1 MKYINH
7 CMYVLLVLIGLCSFH
22 TLAVEIFQDC
32 RSHIRDFNQQEENG
46 GINAL
51 QSYLQCKEQNGT
63 VSAEYDDIHS
73 AEYNDIQG
81 TMDYVKMKDFCDINS
96 SALAHHLHQLHT
108 NPYIQKIAEQDQW
121 VLLSDGIG
129 IWENN
134 MKCEEWRGTASAERM
149 QNIKTYIRMLKN
161 RAHIIQMWEL
171 IGSGLFPS
179 PFYHYPHL
187 SRLH

>member
-7 CMYVLLVLIGLCSFH
+7 CRYVLLVLIGLCSFH

-73 AEYNDIQG
+73 AEYDDIQG
-81 TMDYVKMKDFCDINS
+81 TMDYVKMKDFCNMNS
-96 SALAHHLHQLHT
+96 STLVHLYKTAVYGDITDHHSLVSNL
-108 NPYIQKIAEQDQW
+108 IQRITAWKNK
-121 VLLSDGIG
+121 L
-129 IWENN
+129 
-134 MKCEEWRGTASAERM
+134 KCEEWRGTASAKHM
-149 QNIKTYIRMLKN
+149 QNIKAYIQILRN
-161 RAHIIQMWEL
+161 INHEIRMWEL
-171 IGSGLFPS
+171 GWKDRPS
-179 PFYHYPHL
+179 LSPLFYHSPYWWF
-187 SRLH
+187 